1 MNNNIKE
8 ILEKHMKWINGED
21 GGKRADLSCADLSC
35 VDLYGADLRDA
46 DLSCANLYGAD
57 LSCANLYGANLSG
70 ADLYGANLKNII
82 YNELT
87 SFYAIS
93 CPEEGSFIGFKKC
106 EQYIVKLRITEN
118 AKRCSATSRKC
129 RCSEA
134 EVLSITN
141 MDGTTADITSIS
153 SNYDPDFIYKV
164 GEVVQVDDFDENR
177 WNACSKG
184 IHFFITR
191 EEAVN
196 Y

>member
-1 MNNNIKE
+1 MINIQE
-8 ILEKHMKWINGED
+8 ILEKHNKWLNRED
-21 GGKRADLSCADLSC
+21 GGER
-35 VDLYGADLRDA
+35 
-46 DLSCANLYGAD
+46 
-57 LSCANLYGANLSG
+57 
-70 ADLYGANLKNII
+70 ADLYGANLSEANLCRADLFEANLSEADIRGANLDGADLKNIK
-82 YNELT
+82 YGHLT

-164 GEVVQVDDFDENR
+164 GEIGHVDDFDENR
-177 WNACSKG
+177 WNECSKG

-191 EEAVN
+191 KEAVE

>member
-1 MNNNIKE
+1 MINIQE
-8 ILEKHMKWINGED
+8 ILEKHNKWLNRED
-21 GGKRADLSCADLSC
+21 GGERA
-35 VDLYGADLRDA
+35 DLYGAYL
-46 DLSCANLYGAD
+46 CGANLRR
-57 LSCANLYGANLSG
+57 ANLSG
-70 ADLYGANLKNII
+70 ADLGGANLSYADLSYANLRGANLRVADLKNIK
-82 YNELT
+82 YGHLT

-164 GEVVQVDDFDENR
+164 GEIVHVDDFDENR
-177 WNACSKG
+177 WNECSKG

-191 EEAVN
+191 KEAVE